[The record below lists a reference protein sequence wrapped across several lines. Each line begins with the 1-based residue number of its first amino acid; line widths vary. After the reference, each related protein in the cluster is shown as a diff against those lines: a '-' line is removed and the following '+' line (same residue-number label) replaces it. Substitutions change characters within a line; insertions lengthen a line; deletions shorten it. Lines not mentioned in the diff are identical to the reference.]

1 MDSAHIGINLSD
13 RNANYDVADVAQ
25 PRNVSESQH
34 GNDDFERNST
44 TVLKPVEKDDAGNQ
58 IPFLRYRYFNHSY
71 RTEKEDILRSSIE
84 NNNQI

>member
-44 TVLKPVEKDDAGNQ
+44 TVLKPVEKDDAGIKFDRLVHMSWDSLQ
-58 IPFLRYRYFNHSY
+58 ADYLI
-71 RTEKEDILRSSIE
+71 
-84 NNNQI
+84 